1 MSASG
6 TATVWPPL
14 ARIACNTSRSR
25 TGRLIAVPSATVGST
40 SRGTGVSTPAWKLA
54 STGEQ
59 FRGWA
64 TNRRGRRWI
73 CPAASSSAKPM
84 AQPSTLL
91 PAPAGITTLS
101 GASKPKSSHI
111 S

>member
-1 MSASG
+1 MD
-6 TATVWPPL
+6 
-14 ARIACNTSRSR
+14 
-25 TGRLIAVPSATVGST
+25 VPSATVGST
-40 SRGTGVSTPAWKLA
+40 SRGTGPSAPAWKLA

-59 FRGWA
+59 FSGWA
-64 TNRRGRRWI
+64 TNNRGSRLI
-73 CPAASSSAKPM
+73 CPAARSSANPI

-101 GASKPKSSHI
+101 GAWKPKSSHI